1 MEARLDRADW
11 YRRETRAVIADPS
24 EGPAFSAAV
33 LPSDG
38 TKLSG
43 RNMPLVTWKV
53 LLRRSDQV
61 GYHYVTTLHRA
72 SEPTVA
78 ETIHLRVNG
87 EPMHGTVIEVPKD
100 FSTRAGVGAF
110 TVMADE
116 NRADPA

>member
-1 MEARLDRADW
+1 
-11 YRRETRAVIADPS
+11 
-24 EGPAFSAAV
+24 
-33 LPSDG
+33 
-38 TKLSG
+38 
-43 RNMPLVTWKV
+43 MPLATWKV

-87 EPMHGTVIEVPKD
+87 QPMLGTVTEVRKD
-100 FSTRAGVGAF
+100 FSTTAGVGAF

-116 NRADPA
+116 NRPDPA